1 MYLPNKI
8 TNVLSKI
15 SKYYIV
21 EYNDGKISSVS
32 ISDKDINIEMSSK
45 GYCISI
51 KGSNIHVDDLQG
63 LEPLLIKIGA
73 IKNSNEKIKKE
84 QYIRDNLIE
93 LFSKNVNSFSVQY
106 KLGKVVSVNIKSPT
120 LILRKNSVGYLLI
133 SNNESISIDSLT
145 SLKSLLY
152 KMNILSKDKKE
163 NKNKE
168 LGFEQL
174 MMDLDI

>member
-1 MYLPNKI
+1 M
-8 TNVLSKI
+8 
-15 SKYYIV
+15 
-21 EYNDGKISSVS
+21 
-32 ISDKDINIEMSSK
+32 
-45 GYCISI
+45 
-51 KGSNIHVDDLQG
+51 
-63 LEPLLIKIGA
+63 
-73 IKNSNEKIKKE
+73 
-84 QYIRDNLIE
+84 IE
-93 LFSKNVNSFSVQY
+93 LFSKNVNSFSVEY

-163 NKNKE
+163 NKNKD

-174 MMDLDI
+174 MLDLDIY